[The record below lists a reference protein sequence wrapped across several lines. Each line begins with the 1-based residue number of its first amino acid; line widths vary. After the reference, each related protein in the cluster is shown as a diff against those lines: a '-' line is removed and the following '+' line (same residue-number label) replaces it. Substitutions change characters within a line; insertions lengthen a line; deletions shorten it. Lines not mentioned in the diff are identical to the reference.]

1 MAFETLQDVLV
12 DQLKDL
18 LSAEKQ
24 IVKALPKLA
33 KAASDER
40 LREALEEHLE
50 VTRQQADRLNRV
62 FESMDMTAKSK
73 KCEGMAGLIT
83 EGEEALEHKKQSAG
97 PALDAAIIIA
107 CQKVEHYEISTYGS
121 VRTLAEELGFAEAVE
136 LLQESL
142 DEESEANEK
151 LTEIAQEVNAA
162 AAEGAE
168 EDEESED
175 EEEAMAGVGNGRA
188 SGSRG
193 GRSRTASSR
202 SR

>member
-24 IVKALPKLA
+24 LTKALPKLA

-50 VTRQQADRLNRV
+50 VTRKQTDRLTKV
-62 FESMDMTAKSK
+62 FESMDVTAKAK
-73 KCEGMAGLIT
+73 KCEGMAGLIL
-83 EGEEALEHKKQSAG
+83 EGEEVLEHKKESEG

-121 VRTLAEELGFAEAVE
+121 VRTLAEELGFTEAAE
-136 LLQESL
+136 LLQETL

-151 LTEIAQEVNAA
+151 LNEIAQEVNAA

-168 EDEESED
+168 EHEEDEDDDEETVAS
-175 EEEAMAGVGNGRA
+175 ANGRGSGTQGRGRMA
-188 SGSRG
+188 S
-193 GRSRTASSR
+193 GRSR
-202 SR
+202 

>member
-24 IVKALPKLA
+24 LVKALPKMA
-33 KAASDER
+33 KAATDER

-50 VTRQQADRLNRV
+50 VTREQADRLTKV
-62 FESMDMTAKSK
+62 FESMDMTAKAK
-73 KCEGMAGLIT
+73 KCEGMAGLIL
-83 EGEEALEHKKQSAG
+83 EGEEVLEHKKSSAG

-121 VRTLAEELGFAEAVE
+121 VRTLAEELGLTEAAE
-136 LLQESL
+136 LLQETL

-162 AAEGAE
+162 AAEGADESE
-168 EDEESED
+168 EDED
-175 EEEAMAGVGNGRA
+175 EEEETVASVNGRG
-188 SGSRG
+188 SGVRG
-193 GRSRTASSR
+193 RATSGRSR
-202 SR
+202 